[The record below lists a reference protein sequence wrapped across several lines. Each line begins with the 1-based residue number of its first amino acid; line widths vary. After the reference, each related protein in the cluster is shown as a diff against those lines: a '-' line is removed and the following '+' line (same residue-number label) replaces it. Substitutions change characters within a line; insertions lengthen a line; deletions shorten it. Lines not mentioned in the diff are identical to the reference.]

1 MITFVKKVVAS
12 QKKFYLGLLA
22 ILSFLASFEY
32 ISVVIYSG
40 ATNLNNFIDQFM
52 LQSVTGIVIMIAF
65 VLILFVNN
73 YLVEH
78 KTDEFSLILLMGKN
92 TKQVL
97 RYIIIQFG
105 LLFLLSYLLGA
116 VIGSG
121 LLLLYQQLYVE
132 TVMGTIDSIIFVYG
146 ALFITKIIYVVV
158 IDFGKFLRIK
168 MDIASYM
175 NHVPETTN
183 FNPFAVFSS
192 GSKLVDVNAK
202 QIIGANA
209 GKVFTLIIGCL
220 FLYIGLS
227 QLLSDS
233 SQNIAVSYMFSLAG
247 ELIIINKFI
256 PLLFDLLHN
265 KVLLKSKDWLMIL
278 SNLKEVSKA
287 MSVMI
292 NISSIVV
299 PIIIAFLYLQ
309 NVSVIVQNAMLVTFF
324 ALMAGM
330 FLCFI
335 VRFMIY
341 IPSRAN
347 VIAMMKSLGYSK
359 KNIYQI
365 HIKEILIFVLL
376 FIIFP
381 IVIYGLVL
389 YQSYLNNMIAYNTLI
404 TMVLVYI
411 GLYAIMTVYMILSY
425 YKLIREVYSDVKY
438 LNRGE

>member
-12 QKKFYLGLLA
+12 QKKFYLGLLT

-233 SQNIAVSYMFSLAG
+233 SQNIAVSYMFSLVG

-292 NISSIVV
+292 NISSVVV

>member
-12 QKKFYLGLLA
+12 QKKFYLGLLT

-132 TVMGTIDSIIFVYG
+132 TVMGTMDSIIFVYG

-192 GSKLVDVNAK
+192 GSKLADVNAK

-292 NISSIVV
+292 NISSVVV

>member
-12 QKKFYLGLLA
+12 QKKFYLGLLT

-132 TVMGTIDSIIFVYG
+132 TVMGTINSIIFVYG

-292 NISSIVV
+292 NISSVVV

>member
-1 MITFVKKVVAS
+1 MITFIKKVVAS
-12 QKKFYLGLLA
+12 QKKFYLGLLI

-40 ATNLNNFIDQFM
+40 AVSLNNFIDQFI
-52 LQSVTGIVIMIAF
+52 LQTVTGIVIMIAF
-65 VLILFVNN
+65 ILILFVNN

-97 RYIIIQFG
+97 RYIMVQFG

-192 GSKLVDVNAK
+192 GSKLADVNTK
-202 QIIGANA
+202 QIISANI
-209 GKVFTLIIGCL
+209 GKVFTLIIGCF

-227 QLLSDS
+227 QLLSDNG
-233 SQNIAVSYMFSLAG
+233 QNIAVSYTFSLAG

-309 NVSVIVQNAMLVTFF
+309 NVSVVVQNAMLVAFF

-335 VRFMIY
+335 IRFMIY

-365 HIKEILIFVLL
+365 HIKEILIFALL
-376 FIIFP
+376 FIVFP
-381 IVIYGLVL
+381 IIIYGLVL

-404 TMVLVYI
+404 TMLLVYI

-425 YKLIREVYSDVKY
+425 YRLIREVYNDVRY

>member
-12 QKKFYLGLLA
+12 QKKFYLGLLT

-40 ATNLNNFIDQFM
+40 AANLNNFIDQFM

-192 GSKLVDVNAK
+192 GSILADVNAK

-292 NISSIVV
+292 NISSVVV

>member
-12 QKKFYLGLLA
+12 QKKFYLGLLT

-292 NISSIVV
+292 NISSVVV

>member
-12 QKKFYLGLLA
+12 QKKFYLGLLT

-132 TVMGTIDSIIFVYG
+132 TVMGTINSIIFVYG

-278 SNLKEVSKA
+278 NNLKEVSKA

-292 NISSIVV
+292 NISSVVV

>member
-1 MITFVKKVVAS
+1 
-12 QKKFYLGLLA
+12 
-22 ILSFLASFEY
+22 
-32 ISVVIYSG
+32 
-40 ATNLNNFIDQFM
+40 
-52 LQSVTGIVIMIAF
+52 
-65 VLILFVNN
+65 
-73 YLVEH
+73 
-78 KTDEFSLILLMGKN
+78 
-92 TKQVL
+92 
-97 RYIIIQFG
+97 
-105 LLFLLSYLLGA
+105 
-116 VIGSG
+116 
-121 LLLLYQQLYVE
+121 
-132 TVMGTIDSIIFVYG
+132 
-146 ALFITKIIYVVV
+146 
-158 IDFGKFLRIK
+158 
-168 MDIASYM
+168 
-175 NHVPETTN
+175 
-183 FNPFAVFSS
+183 
-192 GSKLVDVNAK
+192 
-202 QIIGANA
+202 
-209 GKVFTLIIGCL
+209 
-220 FLYIGLS
+220 
-227 QLLSDS
+227 
-233 SQNIAVSYMFSLAG
+233 
-247 ELIIINKFI
+247 
-256 PLLFDLLHN
+256 
-265 KVLLKSKDWLMIL
+265 MIL

-292 NISSIVV
+292 NISSVVV

>member
-12 QKKFYLGLLA
+12 QKKFYLGLLT

>member
-12 QKKFYLGLLA
+12 QKKFYLGLLT

-132 TVMGTIDSIIFVYG
+132 TVMGTIDSIILVYG

-292 NISSIVV
+292 NISSVVV

>member
-1 MITFVKKVVAS
+1 M
-12 QKKFYLGLLA
+12 
-22 ILSFLASFEY
+22 
-32 ISVVIYSG
+32 
-40 ATNLNNFIDQFM
+40 
-52 LQSVTGIVIMIAF
+52 
-65 VLILFVNN
+65 
-73 YLVEH
+73 
-78 KTDEFSLILLMGKN
+78 
-92 TKQVL
+92 
-97 RYIIIQFG
+97 
-105 LLFLLSYLLGA
+105 
-116 VIGSG
+116 
-121 LLLLYQQLYVE
+121 
-132 TVMGTIDSIIFVYG
+132 
-146 ALFITKIIYVVV
+146 
-158 IDFGKFLRIK
+158 
-168 MDIASYM
+168 
-175 NHVPETTN
+175 
-183 FNPFAVFSS
+183 
-192 GSKLVDVNAK
+192 
-202 QIIGANA
+202 
-209 GKVFTLIIGCL
+209 
-220 FLYIGLS
+220 YIGLS

-292 NISSIVV
+292 NISSVVV

>member
-12 QKKFYLGLLA
+12 QKKFYLGLLTV
-22 ILSFLASFEY
+22 LSFLASFEY

-335 VRFMIY
+335 IRFMIY